1 MPAYIIFKNMR
12 YCPLISALETLL
24 LGLSQNCYSW
34 TKMFEE
40 IEVDAAKMLVLFF
53 WVTIASVMI
62 SGALWVRA
70 YRKAS

>member
-1 MPAYIIFKNMR
+1 
-12 YCPLISALETLL
+12 
-24 LGLSQNCYSW
+24 
-34 TKMFEE
+34 MFEE
-40 IEVDAAKMLVLFF
+40 IEVAAAKMLVLFF